1 MLCPKVKYKFF
12 PDKMLFLRVAVK
24 RFNPIRCQSLRM
36 VSSALFVSG
45 KQGTTQFA
53 VFKPKLDLC
62 WLNENQEL
70 LANIYLKRDSKV
82 DIQSLLS
89 DLEVYSSVTK
99 NVSDMS
105 LTLGMVGDR
114 VEF

>member
-1 MLCPKVKYKFF
+1 
-12 PDKMLFLRVAVK
+12 MLFLSVAVK

-62 WLNENQEL
+62 WLKENQEL
-70 LANIYLKRDSKV
+70 LANIYLKRDSTV

-99 NVSDMS
+99 NLSDMS
-105 LTLGMVGDR
+105 STLGMVGDR
-114 VEF
+114 VEFRTSDFDL